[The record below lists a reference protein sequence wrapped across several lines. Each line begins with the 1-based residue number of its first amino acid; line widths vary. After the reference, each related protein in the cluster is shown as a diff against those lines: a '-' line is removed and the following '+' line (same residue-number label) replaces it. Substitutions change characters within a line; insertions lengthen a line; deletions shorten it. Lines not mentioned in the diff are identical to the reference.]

1 MTAQPL
7 THDSRPSLAHPTSSA
22 AKVLGLLTTMLR
34 SGTEAVSLTEVALA
48 AGLPKST
55 THRLLK
61 VLEDHGFVEREG
73 SLYRLGGSFLD
84 LGESAR
90 WSPFADLRDAA
101 YPRLAGLF
109 ERSGAVA
116 VHLAVLRGRSIHY
129 VDKLMRPEGVR
140 LPTRVGGRFPAAC
153 TGLGKSMLAMGPKEA
168 LEEVLA
174 GPLPRATPH
183 SVTAHAQ
190 LVGQLRRVR
199 HEGYVVEREE
209 ACHGFVCV
217 AAPIL
222 SGGEPVAAVSVAVA
236 TVVLGRSGPGRIS
249 ELGRLVADTAT
260 SVGRALTPATDGP
273 GVPAA
278 GTVHSLRDRAR
289 LDSTASSPTTSQ
301 EKSLVH

>member
-7 THDSRPSLAHPTSSA
+7 IRELRSNVDQTSSSA
-22 AKVLGLLTTMLR
+22 AKVLVLLTTMLN
-34 SGTEAVSLTEVALA
+34 SGRAAVSLTEVALA

-55 THRLLK
+55 AHRLLGT
-61 VLEDHGFVEREG
+61 LEDHGFVDRDG
-73 SLYRLGGSFLD
+73 CLYRLGDSFLD
-84 LGESAR
+84 LSETAR

-116 VHLAVLRGRSIHY
+116 VHLAVLRGRSIQY

-153 TGLGKSMLAMGPKEA
+153 TGLGKAMLAVGPP
-168 LEEVLA
+168 EVLEDVLV

-183 SVTAHAQ
+183 SVTAHGR
-190 LVGQLRRVR
+190 LLSQLRHVR
-199 HEGYVVEREE
+199 DDGFVVEREE

-222 SGGEPVAAVSVAVA
+222 SGGEPIAALSMAVA
-236 TVVLGRSGPGRIS
+236 TVALGRSPGGKTA
-249 ELGRLVADTAT
+249 ELGRLVSATAE
-260 SVGRALTPATDGP
+260 SIGAAMVPSMVRP

-278 GTVHSLRDRAR
+278 GTTHSLLERAR
-289 LDSTASSPTTSQ
+289 VDSAAASP
-301 EKSLVH
+301 KSLERSVVH